1 MSWFESL
8 PKIVR
13 IILFIPFWGWVF
25 SALNRIFKY
34 VNKKNTVTLIVGI
47 ICILPII
54 GFVMSIIDLVTTITD
69 DKITVLYE

>member
-34 VNKKNTVTLIVGI
+34 VNKKNTVTLVVGI

>member
-34 VNKKNTVTLIVGI
+34 VDKKNTVTLVVGI
-47 ICILPII
+47 ICVLPII
-54 GFVMSIIDLVTTITD
+54 GFVMSIIDLVTTITA

>member
-34 VNKKNTVTLIVGI
+34 VDKKNTVTLVVGI
-47 ICILPII
+47 ICVLPII
-54 GFVMSIIDLVTTITD
+54 GFVMAIIDLVTTITD

>member
-1 MSWFESL
+1 MAWFESL

-34 VNKKNTVTLIVGI
+34 VDKKNTTTLIVGI
-47 ICILPII
+47 ICVLPII

>member
-1 MSWFESL
+1 MSWFENL

-34 VNKKNTVTLIVGI
+34 VNKKNTVTLVVGI
-47 ICILPII
+47 ISVLPII

>member
-34 VNKKNTVTLIVGI
+34 VNKKNTVTLVVGI
-47 ICILPII
+47 ICVIPII
-54 GFVMSIIDLVTTITD
+54 GFVMSIIDLVTTITA